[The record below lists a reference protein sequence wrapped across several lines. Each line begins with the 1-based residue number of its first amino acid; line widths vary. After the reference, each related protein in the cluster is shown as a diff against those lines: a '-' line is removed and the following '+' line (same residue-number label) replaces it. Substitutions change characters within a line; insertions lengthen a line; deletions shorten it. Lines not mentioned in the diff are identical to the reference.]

1 MIYFDHNATA
11 PVKPEVI
18 AETVRVMRD
27 GGNPS
32 SVHGV
37 GRAARAVLEQSRT
50 VIAEAINCRPQKIIF
65 TAGGT
70 EANNMALNI
79 GDIDHIILSAT
90 EHDSILQAYG
100 DSGRDSG
107 RNSKKKVE
115 ILPVSENGLVA
126 PDELRK
132 CLARTTGNVLVSI
145 MLANN
150 ETGVLQD
157 IKRLARISHQAGA
170 TFHTDAIQALGKIPV
185 DFRDLGVDMMSLSA
199 HKVSGPQGVGALVAL
214 EKIKIQSP
222 TFGGR
227 QENGRRCGTE
237 NLAGIAGFA
246 MAVSLLAQ
254 NLKNMDNIRALRDRI
269 EGEISRH
276 APEARF
282 YGSEAPRL
290 PNTTTILMPGIAS
303 ETQVMAFDLAGI
315 CVSSG
320 SACSSGKVKPSH
332 VVTAMG
338 GTMDQALSTIRVSLG
353 WNNTEQQVDEF
364 ITAWKKLYDRKKQ

>member
-1 MIYFDHNATA
+1 MIYFDHNATT

-37 GRAARAVLEQSRT
+37 GRAARAVLEQSRNT
-50 VIAEAINCRPQKIIF
+50 IAEMLNCRPQKIIF

-70 EANNMALNI
+70 EANNMALNT
-79 GDIDHIILSAT
+79 GGIDHIILSCT
-90 EHDSILQAYG
+90 EHDSILQAG
-100 DSGRDSG
+100 LNSG
-107 RNSKKKVE
+107 RNSGKRLD

-126 PDELRK
+126 PDELK
-132 CLARTTGNVLVSI
+132 ECLERTRGNVLVSI

-157 IKRLARISHQAGA
+157 IRQLARISHQAGA
-170 TFHTDAIQALGKIPV
+170 IFHTDAIQALGKIPV

-199 HKVSGPQGVGALVAL
+199 HKVNGPQGAGVLVAL

-222 TFGGR
+222 ASGGR

-246 MAVSLLAQ
+246 MAVSLLPQ
-254 NLKNMDNIRALRDRI
+254 NLKSMDNIRIMRDRI
-269 EGEISRH
+269 EGEISHH

-282 YGSEAPRL
+282 YGAGAPRL
-290 PNTTTILMPGIAS
+290 ANTTTILMPDVAS

-364 ITAWKKLYDRKKQ
+364 IAAWKKLYNRKRQ

>member
-37 GRAARAVLEQSRT
+37 GRAARAVLEQSRNT
-50 VIAEAINCRPQKIIF
+50 IAEMLNCRPQKIIF

-79 GDIDHIILSAT
+79 GDIDHIILSCT
-90 EHDSILQAYG
+90 EHDSILQALQ

-107 RNSKKKVE
+107 RDSGKRLD

-126 PDELRK
+126 PDELRE
-132 CLARTTGNVLVSI
+132 CLERARGNVLVSI

-157 IKRLARISHQAGA
+157 IRQLARISHQAGA
-170 TFHTDAIQALGKIPV
+170 VFHTDAIQALGKIPV

-199 HKVSGPQGVGALVAL
+199 HKVNGPQGVGALVAL

-222 TFGGR
+222 TSGGR

-246 MAVSLLAQ
+246 MAVSLLPQ
-254 NLKNMDNIRALRDRI
+254 NLNNMDNIRALRDRI
-269 EGEISRH
+269 EEEIGHH
-276 APEARF
+276 APEVRF
-282 YGSEAPRL
+282 YGAGAPRL
-290 PNTTTILMPGIAS
+290 ANTTTILMPDVAS

-338 GTMDQALSTIRVSLG
+338 GNMDQALSTIRVSLG
-353 WNNTEQQVDEF
+353 WNSTEQEVDIF
-364 ITAWKKLYDRKKQ
+364 IAAWKKLYNRKRQ